1 MSAGADGEDLVQ
13 PSDRPRVIAPRS
25 DRLAKWIALALLV
38 LAASWHGLRPLVDL
52 DVWWQLRLGEQIL
65 ATQTLVDR
73 DPFSFTFADAPW
85 SYKDAGAAV
94 IMWLLWALGG
104 SAALVIVKAV
114 LLVVTVLMVFH
125 LLHHVRALAL
135 GPSIVGSA
143 LAFDAFAFRFT
154 ERPASV
160 AITATVLVLV
170 LIERD
175 RLGRR
180 GLWWSVLVTAVLAN
194 LHRSAVLLP
203 LVLAAHAGVC
213 TFEAKLLAQSRR
225 WLRAWAIAIAAAIAT
240 LATPFGIAIYTTTST
255 LVDAHAAM
263 MTEWAP
269 LSWPLV
275 RELSP
280 ASVGTAM
287 LAVVAI
293 VLGLARTPRAWWD
306 VVLSTMALA
315 LGLQALRHLPYLAI
329 LAVGPGMTAIA
340 ARSEAHS
347 KVWSGRLR
355 HVIAC
360 GAAAVALVAQLARP
374 LATPSLGLAPAH
386 YPERGLA
393 FVHSLPPEL
402 RPRGPL
408 FHEFAYGGFF
418 IFHLWPS
425 QRVYIDG
432 RTDLVYPASFV
443 ARWLAATTDPR
454 VFAEET
460 ARWDLQW
467 IWLDNAPFRGARVFF
482 DRDPRWALVHVS
494 QRSLIYVRRDG
505 NNAALAAKAYRW
517 IWPHD
522 LTGSL
527 AYAHSQGQLDA
538 ALAELERMIAEDPD
552 NPYPQ
557 AVLAQLHQTSH

>member
-1 MSAGADGEDLVQ
+1 MSAGADDEEFVE

-25 DRLAKWIALALLV
+25 ERLAKAIALALLV
-38 LAASWHGLRPLVDL
+38 VAASWHGLRPLVDL
-52 DVWWQLRLGEQIL
+52 DVWWQMRLGEQIL

-94 IMWLLWALGG
+94 IMWLLWSLGG

-114 LLVVTVLMVFH
+114 LLVVTVSMVFH
-125 LLHHVRALAL
+125 LLHRVRALAFA
-135 GPSIVGSA
+135 PSIVGSA
-143 LAFDAFAFRFT
+143 LAFDALAFRFT

-175 RLGRR
+175 RRDRR

-203 LVLAAHAGVC
+203 LVLAVHAAVC
-213 TFEAKLLAQSRR
+213 TCEAKLLAQPRR
-225 WLRAWAIAIAAAIAT
+225 WQRAWAIAIAAAIAT
-240 LATPFGIAIYTTTST
+240 LATPFGLAIYTTTST

-269 LSWPLV
+269 PTWQLV

-280 ASVGTAM
+280 ASFGTAL
-287 LAVVAI
+287 LALVAI
-293 VLGLARTPRAWWD
+293 VLGLARSPRAWWD
-306 VVLSTMALA
+306 VALSTLA
-315 LGLQALRHLPYLAI
+315 LVLGSQALRHLPYLAI
-329 LAVGPGMTAIA
+329 FAVGPGMTAIA
-340 ARSEAHS
+340 ARSDA
-347 KVWSGRLR
+347 WTGRLR

-360 GAAAVALVAQLARP
+360 GAAAVALAAQLARP
-374 LATPSLGLAPAH
+374 LAAPSLGLAPAH

-393 FVHSLPPEL
+393 FVHSLAPEL
-402 RPRGPL
+402 RPRGAL

-425 QRVYIDG
+425 ERVYIDG
-432 RTDLVYPASFV
+432 RTDLVYPSSFV

-467 IWLDNAPFRGARVFF
+467 VWLDNAPFRGARVFF

-505 NNAALAAKAYRW
+505 ENAALAAQAYRW
-517 IWPHD
+517 LWPHD

-527 AYAHSQGQLDA
+527 AQAHRQGQLDA
-538 ALAELERMIAEDPD
+538 ALAELDRMIAEDPD